1 MSSGKVEI
9 MGGIINTAKF
19 SVFCQFYNVRK
30 ALFDSYCGAGGN
42 MVLNGFIYRDLLI

>member
-1 MSSGKVEI
+1 

-30 ALFDSYCGAGGN
+30 ALFDS
-42 MVLNGFIYRDLLI
+42 